1 MLLIVSKESK
11 LNIQNTVKVS
21 PSEKELN
28 EKETVN
34 LSFQA
39 DLSSARQAATNAERY
54 FSQSQLE
61 VSRQKDHIERLR
73 EKIEEDFGLVAFDYA
88 VNVSGPNPLPLDGL
102 VEQLPDLTQIPNDLE
117 ENVNRQ
123 RRQLRRMGP
132 INQEAEKEFE
142 ELSERFGFL
151 SSQVE
156 DLNKAEKDL
165 KEIIAEL
172 DDLMKTEF
180 RTTFDKV
187 AEEFHQIFSRLFTG
201 GTAKLLMTES
211 EKVTENGVDIE
222 ARLPGRREQGL
233 SLLSG
238 GGGAKRRLH

>member
-1 MLLIVSKESK
+1 MKKTFLTELSE
-11 LNIQNTVKVS
+11 LQLKVS

-28 EKETVN
+28 EKETIN

-117 ENVNRQ
+117 EN
-123 RRQLRRMGP
+123 
-132 INQEAEKEFE
+132 INGN
-142 ELSERFGFL
+142 ER
-151 SSQVE
+151 
-156 DLNKAEKDL
+156 NY
-165 KEIIAEL
+165 
-172 DDLMKTEF
+172 
-180 RTTFDKV
+180 
-187 AEEFHQIFSRLFTG
+187 G
-201 GTAKLLMTES
+201 GWVPLT
-211 EKVTENGVDIE
+211 
-222 ARLPGRREQGL
+222 R
-233 SLLSG
+233 
-238 GGGAKRRLH
+238 KRRKNLRN